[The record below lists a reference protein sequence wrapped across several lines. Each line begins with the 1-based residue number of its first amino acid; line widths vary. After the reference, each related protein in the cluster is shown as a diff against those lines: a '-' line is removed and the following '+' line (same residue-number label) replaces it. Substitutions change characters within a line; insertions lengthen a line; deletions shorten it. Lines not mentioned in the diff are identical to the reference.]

1 MASASAGV
9 YQRTSEA
16 RISPW
21 RWASARENTTSVPH
35 AVLSLYFFA
44 NSYAL
49 PMPGQTSSA
58 LARSTEPSGK
68 PCLNSSGS
76 GCKLSQTPFSAISLA
91 VASSMRNPCSIHF
104 TPTAIARWIAAGV
117 KACATTYVPQF
128 SAASTAARNSGSVKV
143 TASIGHPAARRQL
156 DLGRPLHELL
166 ARAHAHLVGTI
177 RDHTA
182 ADLLHAGEHAADRS
196 LPEVAMAAGDRDHG
210 AG

>member
-21 RWASARENTTSVPH
+21 RWASARENRTSVPH

-117 KACATTYVPQF
+117 KACAATYVPQF

-143 TASIGHPAARRQL
+143 TASIGLKGDDTPPPAVNLIWDA
-156 DLGRPLHELL
+156 PCMSCS
-166 ARAHAHLVGTI
+166 RAHAHLVGTI

-196 LPEVAMAAGDRDHG
+196 W
-210 AG
+210 